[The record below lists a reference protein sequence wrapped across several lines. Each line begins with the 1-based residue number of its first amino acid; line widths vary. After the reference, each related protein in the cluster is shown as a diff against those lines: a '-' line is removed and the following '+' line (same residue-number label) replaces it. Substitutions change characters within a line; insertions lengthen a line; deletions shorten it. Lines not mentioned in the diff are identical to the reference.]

1 MTDSKLDTKQA
12 LEDFD
17 NFIFNIDDWGEEL
30 INKAEQQGVILDYS
44 LDSLK
49 ELGRFIRNNKI
60 INNRDN
66 ISDFANC
73 WIYLGEVFRRIAKN
87 SYWAVGLDN
96 PNDMNYGLYYIT
108 GHDDNLSE
116 FIPILYLNNFT
127 LSDKNELSDDFFYDL
142 VSFEL
147 NPVVPSLDSFPTEK

>member
-1 MTDSKLDTKQA
+1 MDAGAIIGVFMTDSKLDTKQA

-30 INKAEQQGVILDYS
+30 INKAEQQGIILDYS

-73 WIYLGEVFRRIAKN
+73 WIYLVRR
-87 SYWAVGLDN
+87 G
-96 PNDMNYGLYYIT
+96 
-108 GHDDNLSE
+108 
-116 FIPILYLNNFT
+116 F
-127 LSDKNELSDDFFYDL
+127 
-142 VSFEL
+142 
-147 NPVVPSLDSFPTEK
+147 